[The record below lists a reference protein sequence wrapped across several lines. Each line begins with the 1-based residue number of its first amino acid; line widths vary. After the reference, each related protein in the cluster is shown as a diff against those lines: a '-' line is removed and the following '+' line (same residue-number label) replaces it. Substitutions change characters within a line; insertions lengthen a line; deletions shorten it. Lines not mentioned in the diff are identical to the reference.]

1 MVISINQ
8 QLSLL
13 IFSLISGL
21 IIGIMFDF
29 YRIIRGF
36 ENPNKIVTCI
46 EDTLFW
52 VLAAIIVFVFL
63 LYTDHAFLGIY
74 VYACIGIGL
83 FIYLKFASRTFLK
96 GLYVIFNGTGKCLRL
111 FKNILLFPIKYIIYS
126 NHAKKYNKIKKTP

>member
-13 IFSLISGL
+13 ICSFLSGL

-36 ENPNKIVTCI
+36 ENPNKIITCI

-52 VLAAIIVFVFL
+52 ILAAIIVFVFL
-63 LYTDHAFLGIY
+63 LYTDHAFVGIY
-74 VYACIGIGL
+74 VYICIGIAL
-83 FIYLKFASRTFLK
+83 IIYLKIISQTFLK
-96 GLYVIFNGTGKCLRL
+96 VLYAILKRMGKYLRL
-111 FKNILLFPIKYIIYS
+111 FKNILLFPVKYIIYK
-126 NHAKKYNKIKKTP
+126 NHTRKYNKIKKIP